1 MQPGTAARVPLTTL
15 YSATDA
21 KMTKLFFATL
31 DSLRM
36 GIMQGRNSPGE
47 WDGAI
52 KNWRQKADDK
62 MRAEYEQAWEAR
74 SS

>member
-1 MQPGTAARVPLTTL
+1 VTVPSRFD
-15 YSATDA
+15 SATGFFPA
-21 KMTKLFFATL
+21 AQMTKLFFATL

-52 KNWRQKADDK
+52 KNWRQKAGDK